1 MFVGGA
7 IVGEI
12 RTTRSFNAM
21 TSSANSS
28 SDPEFSD
35 SEKLSQDENEPRRR
49 GIRMIAPMLSAAVRL
64 WLKSQL
70 DQVEDLQVTIESGD
84 RQFLSGCIQQV
95 KIAAQKAVYQG
106 LHLSQVSLTGQQI
119 RVNLGQVLR
128 GQPLRLLEPVPV
140 AGCLWLQTTDL
151 NASLQA
157 PLLANAVSEFL
168 ATVLRSQPDLLGD
181 LISDYGQLDFQN
193 FEATIAPN
201 QLTLGAKLISG
212 DNSPIPLALRTGL
225 QVENERELKLVKPEW
240 LPSLSARRG
249 FTISELDGYTFDLGS
264 ETSLQELT
272 LEAEGIACQGTI
284 TVIPA

>member
-1 MFVGGA
+1 
-7 IVGEI
+7 
-12 RTTRSFNAM
+12 M
-21 TSSANSS
+21 TSNADSSQNS
-28 SDPEFSD
+28 EY
-35 SEKLSQDENEPRRR
+35 SESQSIFNDEHEPRQR
-49 GIRMIAPMLSAAVRL
+49 GVRMIAPVLSAAVRL

-70 DQVEDLQVTIESGD
+70 DQVEELQVKIESGD
-84 RQFLSGCIQQV
+84 QQFLSGCIQQV

-106 LHLSQVSLTGQQI
+106 LHLSQVSLSGQQI

-140 AGCLWLQTTDL
+140 AGRLWLQAADL

-168 ATVLRSQPDLLGD
+168 TTVLRSQPDLLGD
-181 LISDYGQLDFQN
+181 MIPNYEQLNFQN
-193 FEATIAPN
+193 FEAMLAPN

-212 DNSPIPLALRTGL
+212 NAAPIPIALRTGL

-240 LPSLSARRG
+240 LPSFSAKRG
-249 FTISELDGYTFDLGS
+249 FAIAELDGYTFDLGS

-272 LEAEGIACQGTI
+272 LEAEGISCQGKI